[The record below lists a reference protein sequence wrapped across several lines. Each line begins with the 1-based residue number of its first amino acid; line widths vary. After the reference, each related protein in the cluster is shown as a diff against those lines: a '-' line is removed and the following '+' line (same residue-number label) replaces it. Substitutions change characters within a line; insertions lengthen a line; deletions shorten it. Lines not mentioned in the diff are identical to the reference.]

1 MSKIVINNTVN
12 NISIVDTG
20 ITINASS
27 QYTIPPQDYALW
39 SASSNIIT
47 EVSNS
52 NLIIN
57 DGSVNLSISDGI
69 NLIRGSLLKS
79 ERLPFASKKL
89 PDGKSLFRRIHGIK
103 LTTDG
108 TSNSQKIIFTVPYN
122 SAKITSTE
130 IIGAELGDIIDFKIL
145 DTTSGT
151 ATGIPNYML
160 NQFGFGVY
168 PSKERYEQKSEY
180 DADLFIGLQLEITLT
195 PVDTLVRDVY
205 FNLVLH
211 EVV

>member
-1 MSKIVINNTVN
+1 MSKIVINNTGN
-12 NISIVDTG
+12 NISIADTG

-27 QYTIPPQDYALW
+27 QYTIPPQDYSLW

-52 NLIIN
+52 NLTIN
-57 DGSVNLSISDGI
+57 DGINDLSISDGI
-69 NLIRGSLLKS
+69 NLLRGSLVKP
-79 ERLPFASKKL
+79 ERLPFASKTL
-89 PDGKSLFRRIHGIK
+89 ADGKNLFRRIHGIK

-108 TSNSQKIIFTVPYN
+108 TTNAQTIIFVVPYT

-130 IIGAELGDIIDFKIL
+130 IIGAELGDMIDFKIL
-145 DTTSGT
+145 DTSSGIV
-151 ATGIPNYML
+151 TGIPNYTL
-160 NQFGFGVY
+160 NQFGFNVY
-168 PSKERYEQKSEY
+168 PSKERYDQTSEY
-180 DADLFIGLQLEITLT
+180 DADLFVGLQLEITLT
-195 PVDTLVRDVY
+195 PVDTIVRTVY

>member
-1 MSKIVINNTVN
+1 MQLE
-12 NISIVDTG
+12 
-20 ITINASS
+20 IT
-27 QYTIPPQDYALW
+27 W
-39 SASSNIIT
+39 T
-47 EVSNS
+47 ELKSF
-52 NLIIN
+52 L
-57 DGSVNLSISDGI
+57 DDRNLSANYVEFPNIYIVTGVDHYLSFFCKIRKDSNADQVDFETNYKPTGNQ
-69 NLIRGSLLKS
+69 NLKGESVTY
-79 ERLPFASKKL
+79 PFANKKL

-195 PVDTLVRDVY
+195 PVDTLVRNVY